1 MKKTLSTTALPGI
14 LGIVLIVSGCG
25 VDEDKVRQIA
35 REEAGKVA
43 GVKLQSPAREK
54 FGFGIVWEK
63 EYSYAQGVKASNMV
77 FVSGQLA
84 QDTEVDEAGNP
95 KQDLMTGK
103 NFEQQFRTT
112 LENIK
117 KVLAHYDSTPDDV
130 VFLQIFVDR
139 EAGGNKVGDY
149 YPAFASL
156 ISEFFPKGQH
166 AMTLVEVDNLFGSEQ
181 LVEANAI
188 AVVKE

>member
-1 MKKTLSTTALPGI
+1 MKKTLSTAALPGI
-14 LGIVLIVSGCG
+14 LGIVLIISGCG
-25 VDEDKVRQIA
+25 VDEDKVRQIV
-35 REEAGKVA
+35 REEADKIA
-43 GVKLQSPAREK
+43 DEKLQSPAREK
-54 FGFGIVWEK
+54 FGFGIAWEK
-63 EYSYAQGVKASNMV
+63 DYSYAQGIKADNMV

-84 QDTEVDEAGNP
+84 QDTEVDEDGIP

-117 KVLAHYDSTPDDV
+117 KVLAHYDSTLDDV

-139 EAGGNKVGDY
+139 EAGGNKVGEY

-156 ISEFFPKGQH
+156 ISEYFPKGRH
-166 AMTLVEVDNLFGSEQ
+166 AMTLVEVDNLFGPEQ
-181 LVEANAI
+181 LVESNAI
-188 AVVKE
+188 AMVK